1 MMFRPVSPGCGVAG
15 PCGEPALTWVEYG
28 DPAGM
33 EDVTDRV
40 FVRILEAGS
49 STSWGS

>member
-1 MMFRPVSPGCGVAG
+1 MFRPGVPGCGVAG
-15 PCGEPALTWVEYG
+15 PCGEPALTCVEYG

-40 FVRILEAGS
+40 LVRILDARS
-49 STSWGS
+49 STSCGS